1 MCRALLGTSRR
12 GLLGCGVILPVMLL
26 AVMGSVANAQ
36 SPKYGIGRPPTAEEI
51 KTWDISVFPDGTGLP
66 EGSGTAAQG
75 KDVYERRCAECHG
88 NNGEGGE
95 QGALVGGVG
104 SLDSA
109 KPVKTVVSYWPYATT
124 LWDYTNRSMPFD
136 TPGVLTNDQ
145 VYAVVAY
152 VLFLGEV
159 VGENDMLDAK
169 TLPRVKMPNRDGF
182 VADDRPDAGAAKRVS
197 AANQVAAKKE

>member
-1 MCRALLGTSRR
+1 MGVCRMCRVPRSSSNR
-12 GLLGCGVILPVMLL
+12 GVWGCAVLAL
-26 AVMGSVANAQ
+26 AVMGCVADAQ
-36 SPKYGIGRPPTAEEI
+36 SPKYGVGRPPTAEEI

-145 VYAVVAY
+145 MYAVVAY

-159 VGENDMLDAK
+159 VGENDVLDAK
-169 TLPRVKMPNRDGF
+169 TLPEVKMPNRDGF
-182 VADDRPDAGAAKRVS
+182 IPDDRPDAGAAKK
-197 AANQVAAKKE
+197 AAAKEKERGEK

>member
-1 MCRALLGTSRR
+1 MCRARLGTSNR
-12 GLLGCGVILPVMLL
+12 GVWGCVVLAL
-26 AVMGSVANAQ
+26 AVMGCVADGQ
-36 SPKYGIGRPPTAEEI
+36 SPKYGVGRPPTAEEI

-75 KDVYERRCAECHG
+75 KDIYERRCAECHG

-145 VYAVVAY
+145 MYAVVAY

-159 VGENDMLDAK
+159 VGENDVLDAK
-169 TLPRVKMPNRDGF
+169 TLPEVKMPNRDGF
-182 VADDRPDAGAAKRVS
+182 IPDDRPDAGAAKK
-197 AANQVAAKKE
+197 AAAKEKERGEK

>member
-1 MCRALLGTSRR
+1 MCRARLGTSRR
-12 GLLGCGVILPVMLL
+12 GLLACGVSVL
-26 AVMGSVANAQ
+26 AVVGSAANAQ

-51 KTWDISVFPDGTGLP
+51 QTWDISVFPDGTGLP

-145 VYAVVAY
+145 MYAVVAY

-159 VGENDMLDAK
+159 VGENDVMDAK
-169 TLPRVKMPNRDGF
+169 TLPQVKMPNRDGF
-182 VADDRPDAGAAKRVS
+182 VADDRPDAGAAKRAS
-197 AANQVAAKKE
+197 AATKAAAEKEK

>member
-1 MCRALLGTSRR
+1 MCRARLGTSRR
-12 GLLGCGVILPVMLL
+12 GLLGCGVIVL
-26 AVMGSVANAQ
+26 AVVGSAANAQ
-36 SPKYGIGRPPTAEEI
+36 SPQYGVGRPPTAEEI

-75 KDVYERRCAECHG
+75 KDIYERRCAECHG

-145 VYAVVAY
+145 MYAVVAY

-159 VGENDMLDAK
+159 VGENDVMDAK

-182 VADDRPDAGAAKRVS
+182 VADDRPDAGAAKK
-197 AANQVAAKKE
+197 AAAKEK

>member
-1 MCRALLGTSRR
+1 MCRA
-12 GLLGCGVILPVMLL
+12 GLRMWLVCTALVGG
-26 AVMGSVANAQ
+26 VMGGVAGAQ
-36 SPKYGIGRPPTAEEI
+36 SPEYGVGRPPTAEEI
-51 KTWDISVFPDGTGLP
+51 KAWDISAFPDGTGLP

-88 NNGEGGE
+88 NNGEGGDH
-95 QGALVGGVG
+95 GALVGGVG

-109 KPVKTVVSYWPYATT
+109 KPLKTAVSYWPYATT

-159 VGENDMLDAK
+159 VGENDVLDAK
-169 TLPRVKMPNRDGF
+169 TLPEVKMPNRDGF
-182 VADDRPDAGAAKRVS
+182 IPDDRPDVGTV
-197 AANQVAAKKE
+197 KKPLRKKPLRRRSNSDGG